1 MRTPTTSQ
9 LLDAWESAF
18 DSRPAERAL
27 ALLALALPEL
37 GYDGVARC
45 SIGTR
50 DNYLLS
56 LRVRLFGPELAGI
69 AHCPACQTLIETAW
83 SASELRAS
91 LAAPACEPVLELLV
105 QDCRISY
112 RLPTTDDLLALGE
125 GSDPSA
131 VRSLLLERCVLSTS
145 CEGQLAPAAALPGAA
160 LDALEAAMAQADPM
174 ADIECALA
182 CPACEHQWSVQFD
195 IVRYLW
201 SELHAWAQRLL
212 VDVHQLAR
220 AYGWGEADIL
230 ALSPARRSLYVEMS
244 AS

>member
-1 MRTPTTSQ
+1 MRTPTSSE

-37 GYDGVARC
+37 GSDGAAKC
-45 SIGTR
+45 SIGAR
-50 DNYLLS
+50 DDYLLS
-56 LRVRLFGPELAGI
+56 LRVRLFGAELAGI
-69 AHCPACQTLIETAW
+69 AHCPACQTMIETAW
-83 SASELRAS
+83 SAAQLRAS
-91 LAAPACEPVLELLV
+91 LAAPPCEPVLELVV

-112 RLPTTDDLLALGE
+112 RLPNTDDLLAIGE
-125 GSDPSA
+125 GSNA
-131 VRSLLLERCVLSTS
+131 AAARSLLLARCILNAT
-145 CEGQLAPAAALPGAA
+145 CGGQHACGAALPDAA
-160 LDALEAAMAQADPM
+160 LDALEAAMAEADPM

-220 AYGWGEADIL
+220 AYGWREADIL